1 MPDNFNNTGVG
12 FSGAN
17 ADFSNAVSGVENVTK
32 KKGKGKKIAIIS
44 GVSAAAVVGGGVAL
58 YNFSPF
64 VKNQVKLRT
73 MKPANYYAWVYEEN
87 SEDLAKKVADQYR
100 LMLGEYEDGSSSSMS
115 LRFTASEDGR
125 NYALDKLYD
134 EYEGSDDDFDTLE
147 SLIENFSS
155 FEVGLSSADSK
166 EKLSGSLFTKYNGDS
181 LVSFD
186 YAADLGAMDFFFRV
200 PELTEKW
207 IGASLGDYFYDN
219 MDDEE
224 YEIYSNLMDI
234 VKDPESCLTP
244 EQLEDMI
251 VRYVGIWTESVDG
264 VKLRKDETVK
274 IAGMSVDY
282 TAVSVKLDGEDLA
295 EICKKYLKELKNDDT
310 VRDIA
315 VGKLGVSEEDYEA
328 LFDEAIE
335 DIDGYIDE
343 FDPDEDTAEVKFT
356 TYVDAKGVIRGF
368 DLEFYEDDE
377 MEGELFAAMGKDGDK
392 VRGEFTVT
400 EDDECV
406 FTAEL
411 KATEGKKETYS
422 GDITITV
429 YDEAYDYDED
439 DYVEKTYEV
448 SIDFDNYNVVDKEKG
463 YFNCDLTID
472 LSQIDEDID
481 PIKLRFETDGS
492 SQNISYDISY
502 DDTNIGT
509 LTLSYSFDKSADV
522 DIPSTDDAYMIDID
536 DPKFDLGEYVSEQE
550 LSDFIWDIL
559 TQIGVDEDM
568 ADELADE
575 AAAEA
580 FEEAEYEMNRVS
592 DYY

>member
-1 MPDNFNNTGVG
+1 MPDNFNNTGAS
-12 FSGAN
+12 FSGAS

-44 GVSAAAVVGGGVAL
+44 GVSAAAVVGGSVAL

-73 MKPANYYAWVYEEN
+73 MKPAKYYAWVYEEN

-115 LRFTASEDGR
+115 LRFTASEGGR

-134 EYEGSDDDFDTLE
+134 EYEGSDDDFDTIE
-147 SLIENFSS
+147 SLIENFNS

-181 LVSFD
+181 FVSFD

-207 IGASLGDYFYDN
+207 IGASLGDYIYDS

-224 YEIYSNLMDI
+224 YEIYNNLMDM

-244 EQLEDMI
+244 DQLEDLI

-264 VKLRKDETVK
+264 VKLRQDESVK

-282 TAVSVKLDGEDLA
+282 TAITVKLNGKDLA
-295 EICKKYLKELKNDDT
+295 EIYKKYLEELKNDDT
-310 VRDIA
+310 IRGIA
-315 VGKLGVSEEDYEA
+315 IDKLGVSEEDYEA
-328 LFDEAIE
+328 AFDEAIE

-343 FDPDEDTAEVKFT
+343 FDPDEDTGEVKFT
-356 TYVDAKGVIRGF
+356 TYIDAKGVIRGF
-368 DLEFYEDDE
+368 NLKFYENDE
-377 MEGELFAAMGKDGDK
+377 MEGELFAAMGKDDDK
-392 VRGEFTVT
+392 VRGELTVT
-400 EDDECV
+400 ADDECV
-406 FTAEL
+406 FCAEL

-439 DYVEKTYEV
+439 DYVDKTYEV

-472 LSQIDEDID
+472 LTQIDEDID

-522 DIPSTDDAYMIDID
+522 NIPSTDDAYMIDID

-550 LSDFIWDIL
+550 LSDFFWDIL

-580 FEEAEYEMNRVS
+580 FEEAEYEMERVS